1 MKKAN
6 IGYVD
11 TIDFFCGVAMC
22 PAVVDNML
30 VHRDEGHITN
40 TYAMWL
46 KPMLAPIFT
55 GASK

>member
-1 MKKAN
+1 VN
-6 IGYVD
+6 
-11 TIDFFCGVAMC
+11 
-22 PAVVDNML
+22 NML

-46 KPMLAPIFT
+46 KAMLTPIFT